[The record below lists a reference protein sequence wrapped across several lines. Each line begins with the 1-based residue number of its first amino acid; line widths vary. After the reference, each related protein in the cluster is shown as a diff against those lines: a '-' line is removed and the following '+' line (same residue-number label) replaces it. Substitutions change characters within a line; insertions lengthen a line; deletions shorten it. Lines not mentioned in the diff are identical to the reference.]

1 MSFLGNNNRP
11 DLLKNNAEPEATP
24 RGSDARFIGEVP
36 SQAPEPVPSFGSDR
50 YTSAGTQTAS
60 ANSNDSPL
68 APDRCTN
75 VVAAG
80 ARWKGT
86 LKVED
91 SARIDG
97 VFSGEIDAKG
107 TVHVSEGAEVDAKI
121 HAAFVVLSGTFRG
134 EVRAERKAELM
145 PTSRVS
151 GEVMAK
157 ALSIHEGAILDGTVQ
172 MTDTPRSSSNTAS
185 SSRGNSRNGSTPD
198 AENAG
203 DRRNRSEATTASSN
217 GSGGA

>member
-1 MSFLGNNNRP
+1 MSFLGNNRP
-11 DLLKNNAEPEATP
+11 DLLKNANAEPEATP
-24 RGSDARFIGEVP
+24 RGSEARFIGEVP
-36 SQAPEPVPSFGSDR
+36 AAPEPVPTFGSDR
-50 YTSAGTQTAS
+50 YTSASATAT
-60 ANSNDSPL
+60 ANPNDAPI

-75 VVAAG
+75 ILAAG
-80 ARWKGT
+80 ARWKGS

-107 TVHVSEGAEVDAKI
+107 TVYVSEGAEVDAKI
-121 HAAFVVLSGTFRG
+121 HAAFVVVSGSFKG
-134 EVRAERKAELM
+134 EIRAERKAELM

-172 MTDTPRSSSNTAS
+172 MTSDTVRATATSRSN
-185 SSRGNSRNGSTPD
+185 RNGATPESE
-198 AENAG
+198 A
-203 DRRNRSEATTASSN
+203 DRRARSEATAGSNAN
-217 GSGGA
+217 GSGA

>member
-1 MSFLGNNNRP
+1 MSFLGNNRP
-11 DLLKNNAEPEATP
+11 DLLKNANAEPEATP

-36 SQAPEPVPSFGSDR
+36 SQAPEPVPAFGSDR
-50 YTSAGTQTAS
+50 YTSAATATAS
-60 ANSNDSPL
+60 SNDAPI

-75 VVAAG
+75 VLAAG
-80 ARWKGT
+80 ARWKGS

-107 TVHVSEGAEVDAKI
+107 TVYVSEGAEVDAKI
-121 HAAFVVLSGTFRG
+121 HAAFVVISGSFKG
-134 EVRAERKAELM
+134 EIRAERKAELM
-145 PTSRVS
+145 PTSRVA

-172 MTDTPRSSSNTAS
+172 MTSDTVRATAS
-185 SSRGNSRNGSTPD
+185 SRGSRNGATPD
-198 AENAG
+198 TDS
-203 DRRNRSEATTASSN
+203 DRRTRSEAAAGTSVN
-217 GSGGA
+217 GSGA

>member
-1 MSFLGNNNRP
+1 MSFLGNNRP
-11 DLLKNNAEPEATP
+11 DLLKNANAEPEATP
-24 RGSDARFIGEVP
+24 RGSEARFIGEVP
-36 SQAPEPVPSFGSDR
+36 AAPESVPTFGTDR
-50 YTSAGTQTAS
+50 YAS
-60 ANSNDSPL
+60 ASSTPANPNDAPI

-75 VVAAG
+75 VLAAG
-80 ARWKGT
+80 ARWKGS

-107 TVHVSEGAEVDAKI
+107 TVYVSEGAEVDAKI
-121 HAAFVVLSGTFRG
+121 HAAFVVVSGSFKG
-134 EVRAERKAELM
+134 EIRAERKAELM

-172 MTDTPRSSSNTAS
+172 MTSDTVRATATSRS
-185 SSRGNSRNGSTPD
+185 SRNGASPESE
-198 AENAG
+198 A
-203 DRRNRSEATTASSN
+203 DRRARSEAATGSSSN
-217 GSGGA
+217 GSGA

>member
-1 MSFLGNNNRP
+1 MSFLGNNRP
-11 DLLKNNAEPEATP
+11 DLLKSNAEPEATP
-24 RGSDARFIGEVP
+24 RSSDTRFIGEVP
-36 SQAPEPVPSFGSDR
+36 SQAPEPPSFGSDR
-50 YTSAGTQTAS
+50 YTSTSTSAPGT
-60 ANSNDSPL
+60 NSNDAPL

-97 VFSGEIDAKG
+97 VFSGEVDAKG

-121 HAAFVVLSGTFRG
+121 HAAYVVVSGTFRG
-134 EVRAERKAELM
+134 EIRAERKAELM

-157 ALSIHEGAILDGTVQ
+157 ALSVHEGAILDGTVQ
-172 MTDTPRSSSNTAS
+172 MTDAARPAS
-185 SSRGNSRNGSTPD
+185 SSRNNNRNGASPD
-198 AENAG
+198 AESTQQE
-203 DRRNRSEATTASSN
+203 RRNRSEATAGSSSAN

>member
-11 DLLKNNAEPEATP
+11 DLLKNNETEAST
-24 RGSDARFIGEVP
+24 RGSDSRFMSDAP
-36 SQAPEPVPSFGSDR
+36 SAPEPVPTFGTDR
-50 YTSAGTQTAS
+50 YTSTATS
-60 ANSNDSPL
+60 SIGSNDGPL
-68 APDRCTN
+68 SPDRCTN

-172 MTDTPRSSSNTAS
+172 MTDNPRPATQAPAS
-185 SSRGNSRNGSTPD
+185 SRNNNRNGNAPD
-198 AENAG
+198 AENATE
-203 DRRNRSEATTASSN
+203 RRSRNEPAAASSN
-217 GSGGA
+217 GSGA

>member
-1 MSFLGNNNRP
+1 MSFLGNNRP
-11 DLLKNNAEPEATP
+11 DLLKSNPEPEVTP

-36 SQAPEPVPSFGSDR
+36 SHAPEPVPAFGSDR
-50 YTSAGTQTAS
+50 YTSAPAAT
-60 ANSNDSPL
+60 SNDAPL

-80 ARWKGT
+80 ARWKGS

-121 HAAFVVLSGTFRG
+121 HAAYVVISGSFKG
-134 EVRAERKAELM
+134 EIRAERKAELM
-145 PTSRVS
+145 PTSRVA

-157 ALSIHEGAILDGTVQ
+157 ALSVHEGATLDGTVQ
-172 MTDTPRSSSNTAS
+172 MTSDSVRTST
-185 SSRGNSRNGSTPD
+185 SSRAASRNGATPD
-198 AENAG
+198 SDSAA
-203 DRRNRSEATTASSN
+203 DRRTRSEAAAGTTIN
-217 GSGGA
+217 GSGA